1 MAAIG
6 RVLPSPQRFCI
17 VEASA
22 NEWSFNAAPVPWIL
36 PESYHNPNE
45 TVLDNND
52 NDNGDDEAVEGS
64 LGKGSGS
71 VSPTGP
77 TVTTGDGVEEGE
89 SNGFETVDDGEE
101 APSTKVVIRI
111 PAKEVAK
118 PEGSSLTGKDLL
130 FESDEEDKLKVKK
143 QIVAALDTTGSL
155 GDLMLS
161 EDESGSESESS
172 DDDDDNDEDL
182 NETKQYHQGQED
194 DGIGKSESKPSNPT
208 ATVTTNPPAVP
219 DSSGN
224 PNGSNL
230 DAPSKN
236 TLPAKPAATKGK
248 GPNSENSSKAPAP
261 KLQLS
266 TAAQLVQE
274 RTQSALFGVA
284 TLAQATGM
292 EEDTICHLENY
303 TGLLTGLQK
312 LVVTMASGYGR
323 HSDPS

>member
-1 MAAIG
+1 M
-6 RVLPSPQRFCI
+6 P
-17 VEASA
+17 
-22 NEWSFNAAPVPWIL
+22 
-36 PESYHNPNE
+36 
-45 TVLDNND
+45 
-52 NDNGDDEAVEGS
+52 
-64 LGKGSGS
+64 
-71 VSPTGP
+71 PTGP

-118 PEGSSLTGKDLL
+118 PEDSGLTGKDLL
-130 FESDEEDKLKVKK
+130 FESDEEDKPEVKK
-143 QIVAALDTTGSL
+143 QIAAALDTTGSL

-172 DDDDDNDEDL
+172 DDDDDNDKDL
-182 NETKQYHQGQED
+182 NETKQYYQGQED
-194 DGIGKSESKPSNPT
+194 EGIGKTESKPSNPT
-208 ATVTTNPPAVP
+208 ATVTTNPPAVL

-248 GPNSENSSKAPAP
+248 GPNSENSGKAPAP

-274 RTQSALFGVA
+274 RAQSALFGVA

-292 EEDTICHLENY
+292 EEDTVRRLENY
-303 TGLLTGLQK
+303 TGLLTRLQK
-312 LVVTMASGYGR
+312 LVVTMASSYEAAME
-323 HSDPS
+323 DI